1 MCIATKITKSC
12 SEMVTKTKI
21 CDTIR
26 TVVYN
31 FGIIV
36 CFSSPER
43 GGVYLFDLIFEKIP
57 PVCRKK
63 PERRL

>member
-1 MCIATKITKSC
+1 
-12 SEMVTKTKI
+12 MVTKTKI